1 MGSEY
6 TNGYGPRVKFNAQL
20 TSGTVVTFSNEFREA
35 GLNQVIHRIVFD
47 IETSGRLVMLGKT
60 DGLSVTASAVVAETV
75 IVGVLPE
82 ALTNVIGSPSE
93 LAGIINDYGAAFD

>member
-1 MGSEY
+1 M
-6 TNGYGPRVKFNAQL
+6 KFNAQL
-20 TSGTVVTFSNEFREA
+20 TSGTVVSFSNEFREA
-35 GLNQVIHRIVFD
+35 GLNQVIHRIVFN

>member
-1 MGSEY
+1 M
-6 TNGYGPRVKFNAQL
+6 
-20 TSGTVVTFSNEFREA
+20 TFSNEFREA
-35 GLNQVIHRIVFD
+35 GINQVIHRIVFN

>member
-1 MGSEY
+1 M
-6 TNGYGPRVKFNAQL
+6 KFNAQL

>member
-1 MGSEY
+1 M
-6 TNGYGPRVKFNAQL
+6 
-20 TSGTVVTFSNEFREA
+20 TFSNEFREA
-35 GLNQVIHRIVFD
+35 GLNQVIHRIVFN

-82 ALTNVIGSPSE
+82 DTHNVIARRASLPE
-93 LAGIINDYGAAFD
+93 L

>member
-1 MGSEY
+1 M
-6 TNGYGPRVKFNAQL
+6 L
-20 TSGTVVTFSNEFREA
+20 REA
-35 GLNQVIHRIVFD
+35 GLNQVIHRIVFN

>member
-1 MGSEY
+1 M
-6 TNGYGPRVKFNAQL
+6 KFNAQL

-35 GLNQVIHRIVFD
+35 GLNQVIHRIVFN

>member
-1 MGSEY
+1 M
-6 TNGYGPRVKFNAQL
+6 
-20 TSGTVVTFSNEFREA
+20 TFSNEFREA
-35 GLNQVIHRIVFD
+35 GLNQVIHRIVFN